1 MEFMSQM
8 EIETVS
14 QKNRIFSIVE
24 SLLFVSGE
32 PMKSKHLASILEYS
46 KDGIED
52 LMQEMIESYGDD
64 ARGIKIIK
72 IDDSYQIV
80 TKPENSVY
88 IQKLL
93 NINVRQSLS
102 QAALETLAII
112 AYKQPITRIE
122 VEEIRGVK
130 CDKAVVNLVE
140 KGLVKEC
147 GRKEV
152 PGRPI
157 LYATSDIFL
166 KHFGLESLGDMPDL
180 SEFAEPI
187 AEEEEIKDS
196 ENMLELQYRT
206 GNMENIDKEPIME
219 DIEIIAKE
227 PVIDNIENRDKESV
241 INNIDN
247 TNNIESVANIKEIEE
262 E

>member
-1 MEFMSQM
+1 MEYMSQM
-8 EIETVS
+8 EIETAS
-14 QKNRIFSIVE
+14 QKNRLFSIVE

-32 PMKSKHLASILEYS
+32 PMKSKYIASILEYS
-46 KDGIED
+46 KEKIED
-52 LMQEMIESYGDD
+52 FMQEMIESYGDD
-64 ARGIKIIK
+64 SRGIKIIK

-93 NINVRQSLS
+93 NVNVRQSLS

-122 VEEIRGVK
+122 IEEIRGVK

-157 LYATSDIFL
+157 LYATSDTFL

-180 SEFAEPI
+180 SEFEEHI
-187 AEEEEIKDS
+187 VEEEKFNEDS
-196 ENMLELQYRT
+196 
-206 GNMENIDKEPIME
+206 
-219 DIEIIAKE
+219 A
-227 PVIDNIENRDKESV
+227 NIEN
-241 INNIDN
+241 I
-247 TNNIESVANIKEIEE
+247 TNIKEIEE

>member
-1 MEFMSQM
+1 MTQM

-14 QKNRIFSIVE
+14 QRNRIFSIIE

-46 KDGIED
+46 KEEIEN
-52 LMQEMIESYGDD
+52 LMEEMMESYSENS
-64 ARGIKIIK
+64 RGIKIIK
-72 IDDSYQIV
+72 IDESYQIV
-80 TKPENSVY
+80 TKQENSQY

-93 NINVRQSLS
+93 NVNVRQSLS

-157 LYATSDIFL
+157 LYATSEKFL

-180 SEFAEPI
+180 SEF
-187 AEEEEIKDS
+187 S
-196 ENMLELQYRT
+196 EA
-206 GNMENIDKEPIME
+206 ID
-219 DIEIIAKE
+219 DI
-227 PVIDNIENRDKESV
+227 R
-241 INNIDN
+241 
-247 TNNIESVANIKEIEE
+247 NIESIADIKEIEE